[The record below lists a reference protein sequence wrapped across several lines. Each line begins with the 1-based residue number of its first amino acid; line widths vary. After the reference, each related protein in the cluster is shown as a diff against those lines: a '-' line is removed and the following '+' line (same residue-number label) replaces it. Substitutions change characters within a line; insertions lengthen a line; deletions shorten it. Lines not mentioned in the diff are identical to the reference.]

1 MKLYSVFIQHTVFA
15 QSTDSSQ
22 MPCLHKP
29 MLHQSPLQ
37 YRQSIWCDESR
48 YFDDIAK
55 AIGGAYTY
63 ADSEMALA

>member
-1 MKLYSVFIQHTVFA
+1 
-15 QSTDSSQ
+15 
-22 MPCLHKP
+22 

-63 ADSEMALA
+63 ADSEMALAWISITFE